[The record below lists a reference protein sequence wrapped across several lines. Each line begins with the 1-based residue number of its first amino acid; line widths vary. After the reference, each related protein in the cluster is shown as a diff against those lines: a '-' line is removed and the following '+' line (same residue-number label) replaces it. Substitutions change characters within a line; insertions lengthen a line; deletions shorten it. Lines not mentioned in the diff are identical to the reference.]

1 MTAWITRL
9 AAACWLA
16 CAFGAHAQPGAV
28 VVGSVVSQTGP
39 HAEMASGYRR
49 GLELWAEEVNASGG
63 LLGRKVELRLLD
75 DGSEALRTGQLYVKL
90 IREEKADL
98 LIGPYGTAAT
108 LIGAAEA
115 ESARR
120 VMVTGAAPSRAVHKR
135 SPRYIFQAGVPYASY
150 GDGLLALARERG
162 YRNLYI
168 IARDDPVAAEM
179 AQGLRDK
186 ALKAGLT
193 VADVEAYAA
202 GASDFALQVGK
213 AKALQADAWIAFGEP
228 RDAGEMIKSLKK
240 ADYAPRL
247 FFCRG
252 ASDRSLLKR
261 VGQDAEFAL
270 GAKEYDTRLATT
282 GNSRFVDAFR
292 KKFGAPPGAAAAEGY
307 AAATVLAEGVRRA
320 GALDQEKVRVVLA
333 SLAMDTILGAYKV
346 DPLTGE
352 QLAAAPALTQ
362 VLYGREQI
370 VWPRPLATA
379 EPVLP
384 YPQWR
389 ERKILK

>member
-16 CAFGAHAQPGAV
+16 CAVGAQAQPGAI
-28 VVGSVVSQTGP
+28 VVGAVVSQTGP
-39 HAEMASGYRR
+39 HAERASGYRK
-49 GLELWAEEVNASGG
+49 GIELWAEEVNAAGG
-63 LLGRKVELRLLD
+63 LLGRRVELRLLD
-75 DGSEALRTGQLYVKL
+75 DGSEALRSGQLYVRL
-90 IREEKADL
+90 IREEKADV

-162 YRNLYI
+162 YKNLYI
-168 IARDDPVAAEM
+168 IARDDPVAGEM
-179 AQGLRDK
+179 AQATHDR
-186 ALKAGLT
+186 ALKLGLN
-193 VADVEAYAA
+193 ASDVEVYPA
-202 GASDFALQVGK
+202 GASDFALQAGK
-213 AKALQADAWIAFGEP
+213 ARALGADAWVAFGEV

-240 ADYAPRL
+240 AGYAPRL

-252 ASDRSLLKR
+252 ASERALLKR

-270 GAKEYDTRLATT
+270 GAREYDVRLATA
-282 GNSRFVDAFR
+282 GNARFVEAFR
-292 KKFGAPPGAAAAEGY
+292 KKFGAPPEGPAAEGY

-320 GALDQEKVRVVLA
+320 GTADAEKLRVALGALALDTVL
-333 SLAMDTILGAYKV
+333 GPYKV

-352 QLAAAPALTQ
+352 QTAAAPSLTQ

-379 EPVLP
+379 QPVLP
-384 YPQWR
+384 YPQWG